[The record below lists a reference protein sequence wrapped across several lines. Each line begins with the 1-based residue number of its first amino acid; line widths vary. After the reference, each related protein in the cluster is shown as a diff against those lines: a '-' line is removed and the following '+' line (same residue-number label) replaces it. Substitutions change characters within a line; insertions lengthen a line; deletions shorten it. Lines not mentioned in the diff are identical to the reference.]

1 MDDQALEFFAWGAR
15 SWICAGSNFLP
26 EEHVALYEAC
36 AVRGDF
42 ATGRRI
48 MSAMLP
54 LMRVLEQGG
63 KFIQCVKHGV
73 EATGLSAGPM
83 RPPLQGLNED
93 EKRELEQVIRTLK
106 TAVNGIAGADR
117 ADAALA

>member
-1 MDDQALEFFAWGAR
+1 
-15 SWICAGSNFLP
+15 
-26 EEHVALYEAC
+26 
-36 AVRGDF
+36 
-42 ATGRRI
+42 
-48 MSAMLP
+48 
-54 LMRVLEQGG
+54 
-63 KFIQCVKHGV
+63 
-73 EATGLSAGPM
+73 M